1 MNPQPP
7 ELLDMYRAGL
17 KSAVEL
23 MKTSLENAERM
34 QSQHLVAIRTVLEQQ
49 QRSAEEMMQ
58 AKSLDELMALQT
70 RLAGA
75 QMEAAMGYWTGMCQA
90 MLSNGQSAA
99 KAASQRLN
107 RGSGASSS

>member
-7 ELLDMYRAGL
+7 EMLDMYRAGL
-17 KSAVEL
+17 KSAVEM

-34 QSQHLVAIRTVLEQQ
+34 QNQHLVAIRTALEQQ
-49 QRSAEEMMQ
+49 QKSAEEMLQ

-75 QMEAAMGYWTGMCQA
+75 QMEAAMGYWSSMCQA
-90 MLSNGQSAA
+90 MLNAGNQAKAGRRSNGA
-99 KAASQRLN
+99 N
-107 RGSGASSS
+107 SS